1 MNFRAEAHRV
11 VDWIADYLE
20 TIESRPIL
28 PAVSP
33 GDVLSQLPA
42 DAPEQGEPFERIFA
56 DFERVILPGLVH
68 WQHPNWFAYFAS
80 NNSPPSLLGEMLS
93 SGLGVHAMSWVT
105 SPAATELEQATME
118 WMRRLLGFPEHLKG
132 VIQDTASTAT
142 LSAVIAGRDA
152 AWRRAGRDADIL
164 FYASNEAHS
173 SVLKAARL
181 AGFRPEQIRA
191 VPTDGALA
199 MRPDALAKMMA
210 ADVASGRVPAVL
222 VVTVGSTSSAAV
234 DPVRAAGEVAR
245 RHGAFFHVDAA
256 WAGSAAIVPE
266 FRAAFDGLELADSV
280 VMNPHKW
287 MGVNFDCSL
296 LFIRDLPAWL
306 ETFSLTPEYLKS
318 AHDADVINYRDWGIP
333 LGRRFRALKLW
344 FVLRSEGAE
353 VLRARIRE
361 HVRLGE
367 LFASWV
373 DADPA
378 FERMAHPSFALV
390 CFRHRPAGLADAA
403 LDAHNRVLLDRIN
416 ATGKVHLIGTVLR
429 GTFVLRMAIGQRN
442 TAERN
447 VREAWNVIQDCVP
460 TQGVPANDVTA

>member
-1 MNFRAEAHRV
+1 MDFRTHAHQL

-20 TIESRPIL
+20 SIESRRIL
-28 PAVSP
+28 PDVKP
-33 GDVLSQLPA
+33 GDILRQLPA
-42 DAPEQGEPFERIFA
+42 EAPEQGEPFERIFA
-56 DFERVILPGLVH
+56 DFERVIVPGLVH

-93 SGLGVHAMSWVT
+93 SGLAVHAMSWVT

-118 WMRRLLGFPEHLKG
+118 WMRRLLGFPAHLKG

-152 AWRRAGRDADIL
+152 AWRRAGRNADIV

-181 AGFRPEQIRA
+181 AGFGPDQIRS
-191 VPTDGALA
+191 VPTDDVLA
-199 MRPDALAKMMA
+199 IRPDALADMMA
-210 ADVASGRVPAVL
+210 SDVAAGRVPAV
-222 VVTVGSTSSAAV
+222 VVITVGSTSSAAV
-234 DPVRAAGEVAR
+234 DPVRATGEIAR

-287 MGVNFDCSL
+287 LGVNFDCSV
-296 LFIRDLPAWL
+296 LFIRDLPTWF

-318 AHDADVINYRDWGIP
+318 AHDADVVNYRDWGIP

-353 VLRARIRE
+353 SLRARIRE
-361 HVRLGE
+361 HIRLGE

-373 DADPA
+373 DADAA
-378 FERMAHPSFALV
+378 FERMAPASFALV
-390 CFRHRPAGLADAA
+390 CFRHRPAGVPESA
-403 LDAHNRVLLDRIN
+403 LDDHNRRLLDRIN
-416 ATGKVHLIGTVLR
+416 RSGTVHLIGTVLR
-429 GTFVLRMAIGQRN
+429 GRFVIRMAIGQRN

-447 VREAWNVIQDCVP
+447 VREAWDVIQQC
-460 TQGVPANDVTA
+460 VTAKA

>member
-1 MNFRAEAHRV
+1 MNFRTEAHRL

-20 TIESRPIL
+20 SIESRRIL
-28 PAVSP
+28 PDVKP
-33 GDVLSQLPA
+33 GDISRQLPA
-42 DAPEQGEPFERIFA
+42 HAPEEGEPFERIFA
-56 DFERVILPGLVH
+56 DFEQVILPGLVH

-93 SGLGVHAMSWVT
+93 SGLAVHAMSWVT
-105 SPAATELEQATME
+105 SPAATELEQTTME
-118 WMRRLLGFPEHLKG
+118 WMRRLLGVPEHLKG

-152 AWRRAGRDADIL
+152 AWRRSGRDADIV

-181 AGFRPEQIRA
+181 AGFRPDQLRS
-191 VPTDGALA
+191 VPTDETLA
-199 MRPDALAKMMA
+199 MRADALANMMA
-210 ADVASGRVPAVL
+210 SDVAAGRVPAVV
-222 VVTVGSTSSAAV
+222 VVTVGSTSSAAI
-234 DPVRAAGEVAR
+234 DPVRATGEIAC

-266 FRAAFDGLELADSV
+266 FRAVFDGLELADSV

-287 MGVNFDCSL
+287 LGVNFDCSL

-318 AHDADVINYRDWGIP
+318 AHDADVVNYRDWGIP

-353 VLRARIRE
+353 SLRARIRE

-367 LFASWV
+367 LFGSWV
-373 DADPA
+373 DGDAA
-378 FERMAHPSFALV
+378 FERMAPVSFALV
-390 CFRHRPAGLADAA
+390 CFRHRPAGMAEAA
-403 LDAHNRVLLDRIN
+403 LDDHNRRLLDRIN
-416 ATGKVHLIGTVLR
+416 ASGKVHLIGTVLR
-429 GTFVLRMAIGQRN
+429 GRFVIRMAIGQRN

-447 VREAWNVIQDCVP
+447 VREAWDVIQQCVR
-460 TQGVPANDVTA
+460 A